1 MVEDDHTIDLSQLV
15 GTWEMTRMYD
25 GEDGTWDNEYCAEYG
40 FVATTEFR
48 EDGTCVFSCQANGNP
63 PSLIYATYVVEAN
76 TIVIA
81 TATSAQPVVWRIE
94 KLAASELNVAFDYPG
109 ENYTDRA
116 CYRWINRSLTLI
128 PDAGPSQRLRFF
140 MRVVRILSLPAQWP
154 FIFRSAAFTGWG
166 GGLLQ
171 PAYPWQKTP
180 PVGRNLF
187 PCPAVANSAVSRL
200 KKETV
205 DQLHGLR
212 MCRVISPSGVHD

>member
-94 KLAASELNVAFDYPG
+94 KLAAFELNVAFDYPG

-116 CYRWINRSLTLI
+116 CYRRINLD
-128 PDAGPSQRLRFF
+128 PGCG
-140 MRVVRILSLPAQWP
+140 
-154 FIFRSAAFTGWG
+154 AFTKAPLFYARCPDPLTPRAMAFYIPFCGFYGMGRRVASACLPVAENASCGAKSFSMSG
-166 GGLLQ
+166 GGKFGGL
-171 PAYPWQKTP
+171 KVKKRDRGSTP
-180 PVGRNLF
+180 RSPN
-187 PCPAVANSAVSRL
+187 VS
-200 KKETV
+200 
-205 DQLHGLR
+205 GG
-212 MCRVISPSGVHD
+212 SPSGVHD

>member
-81 TATSAQPVVWRIE
+81 TATSAQPVVWRI
-94 KLAASELNVAFDYPG
+94 
-109 ENYTDRA
+109 
-116 CYRWINRSLTLI
+116 
-128 PDAGPSQRLRFF
+128 
-140 MRVVRILSLPAQWP
+140 
-154 FIFRSAAFTGWG
+154 
-166 GGLLQ
+166 
-171 PAYPWQKTP
+171 
-180 PVGRNLF
+180 
-187 PCPAVANSAVSRL
+187 
-200 KKETV
+200 
-205 DQLHGLR
+205 
-212 MCRVISPSGVHD
+212 

>member
-1 MVEDDHTIDLSQLV
+1 
-15 GTWEMTRMYD
+15 MYD

-116 CYRWINRSLTLI
+116 CYRSHSPRN
-128 PDAGPSQRLRFF
+128 
-140 MRVVRILSLPAQWP
+140 
-154 FIFRSAAFTGWG
+154 
-166 GGLLQ
+166 GLLYSVLRLLRDG
-171 PAYPWQKTP
+171 AAGCFSLLTRGRKRLLWSEIFFHVRRWQIRRSQ
-180 PVGRNLF
+180 G
-187 PCPAVANSAVSRL
+187 
-200 KKETV
+200 
-205 DQLHGLR
+205 
-212 MCRVISPSGVHD
+212 

>member
-116 CYRWINRSLTLI
+116 CYKWINRSLTLI

-140 MRVVRILSLPAQWP
+140 YARCPDPLTPRAMAFYIPFCGFYGMGRRVASACLPVAENASCGAKS
-154 FIFRSAAFTGWG
+154 FSMSG
-166 GGLLQ
+166 GGKFGGL
-171 PAYPWQKTP
+171 K
-180 PVGRNLF
+180 
-187 PCPAVANSAVSRL
+187 L

-212 MCRVISPSGVHD
+212 MCRVVSPSGVHD